1 MNSNHR
7 CLLQGLVAAYL
18 CCLLQIGFAQDSELP
33 VEITSDT
40 AEYDEKNA
48 TVTYTG
54 NVLVIQGRSRLNSAR
69 LTLHQ
74 PENGP
79 QMIIAEGS
87 PVRFHQ
93 PADED
98 SKEINGS
105 AKRAEYDLDNRTL
118 TLIGEAEVIQE
129 TDRVTSDRILYDMAS
144 ATVKAGGAASG
155 SGRVR
160 TVIQPRK

>member
-1 MNSNHR
+1 MQVGIAQNS
-7 CLLQGLVAAYL
+7 
-18 CCLLQIGFAQDSELP
+18 DLP

-54 NVLVIQGRSRLNSAR
+54 NVLVVQGTARLNCAR

-79 QMIIAEGS
+79 QMIIAVGN
-87 PVRFHQ
+87 PVKFHQ
-93 PADED
+93 PADEE

-118 TLIGEAEVIQE
+118 TLIGEAVLIQE
-129 TDRVTSDRILYDMAS
+129 TDRVTSDRIHYDMVS

-155 SGRVR
+155 NGRVR